1 METIGDSRL
10 RTAPGARAADSH
22 VPAQALAPLLE
33 EAARLVRSRPFR
45 PHPRFAN
52 GHAQT
57 IYAALA
63 PRRDEP
69 DAPHGVRRES
79 RLFEV
84 EPGVRV
90 RLECRWQERPQD
102 GPTVIIIHGLEGS
115 ADSHYVRG
123 TAAKAVAAGFNAVG
137 FNMRNCGG
145 TEHLTPTL
153 YHSGLTSDIHRV
165 LVGLAEQ
172 DGLAEIYLAGF
183 SMSGNMVL
191 KLAGEYRGEVPSAL
205 GGVAAVSPSIELN
218 ACAAHIE
225 RRANWLYR
233 QSFMRS
239 LRRRVR
245 KKRAL
250 YPDLYDT
257 RGLWRVRTVRQFDE
271 RFTAPAGGYADA
283 TDYYDRASSLPVI
296 ADIRVPTLVLHA
308 EDDPII
314 PAAPFR
320 EPFIAANPDV
330 LLVLTRRGGH
340 VGFVADP
347 AAAAGEDARW
357 AENRVV
363 EFFRLLSQTRAGAAS
378 PAGGPAPGAAT
389 DSTAGGGRAD

>member
-1 METIGDSRL
+1 MQTVSDSRC
-10 RTAPGARAADSH
+10 AIEPGTRGEDSH
-22 VPAQALAPLLE
+22 VPPQALGPRLV
-33 EAARLVRSRPFR
+33 EAARLFRSKPFR
-45 PHPRFAN
+45 PHPRFAS

-57 IYAALA
+57 LYAALA
-63 PRRDEP
+63 SRREEFNP
-69 DAPHGVRRES
+69 TVRRES

-84 EPGVRV
+84 EQGVRV
-90 RLECRWQERPQD
+90 RLACHWQERPRRA
-102 GPTVIIIHGLEGS
+102 PTIIIIHGLEGS
-115 ADSHYVRG
+115 SDSHYVRG
-123 TAAKAVAAGFNAVG
+123 TAAKALAAGFNAVG

-153 YHSGLTSDIHRV
+153 YHSGLTGDIHRV
-165 LVGLAEQ
+165 LVGLSEQ
-172 DGLAEIYLAGF
+172 DELSEIHLAGF

-191 KLAGEYRGEVPSAL
+191 KLAGEYGADAPAAL
-205 GGVAAVSPSIELN
+205 KGVAAVSPSIELQ
-218 ACAAHIE
+218 ACASQIE

-233 QSFMRS
+233 QAFMRS

-245 KKRAL
+245 RKQAL

-271 RFTAPAGGYADA
+271 RFTAPAGGYASA
-283 TDYYDRASSLPVI
+283 ADYYERASSLPVI
-296 ADIRVPTLVLHA
+296 AQIRVPTLLLHA

-314 PAAPFR
+314 PAAPFHA
-320 EPFIAANPDV
+320 PSIAANPDV

-347 AAAAGEDARW
+347 ASVADEDTRW

-363 EFFRLLSQTRAGAAS
+363 EFFRLLA
-378 PAGGPAPGAAT
+378 PEGGPN
-389 DSTAGGGRAD
+389 

>member
-1 METIGDSRL
+1 MESISDSRF
-10 RTAPGARAADSH
+10 AVGPGGRGEQSH
-22 VPAQALAPLLE
+22 VPPQSLGPRIA
-33 EAARLVRSRPFR
+33 EAAEAIRSKPFR
-45 PHPRFAN
+45 PHPRFAS

-57 IYAALA
+57 IYAALS
-63 PRRDEP
+63 RRDEP
-69 DAPHGVRRES
+69 TAECRRES

-90 RLECRWQERPQD
+90 RLECRWQERPREA
-102 GPTVIIIHGLEGS
+102 PTVVIIHGLEGS
-115 ADSHYVRG
+115 TDSHYVRG
-123 TAAKAVAAGFNAVG
+123 TAAKALAAGFNAVG

-153 YHSGLTSDIHRV
+153 YHSGLTGDIHRV
-165 LVGLAEQ
+165 LLGLAEQ
-172 DGLAEIYLAGF
+172 DELPEVYLAGF

-191 KLAGEYRGEVPSAL
+191 KLAGEYGAAPPAAL
-205 GGVAAVSPSIELN
+205 GGVAAVSPSIELKG
-218 ACAAHIE
+218 CAAQIE

-245 KKRAL
+245 RKRAL

-257 RGLWRVRTVRQFDE
+257 RGLWRVRTVRQFDD

-283 TDYYDRASSLPVI
+283 ADYYERASSLPVI
-296 ADIRVPTLVLHA
+296 AEVRVPALVLHS

-314 PAAPFR
+314 PAAPFHA
-320 EPFIAANPDV
+320 PSIASNPDV

-347 AAAAGEDARW
+347 AASAGEDSRW

-363 EFFRLLSQTRAGAAS
+363 EFFGLLAR
-378 PAGGPAPGAAT
+378 
-389 DSTAGGGRAD
+389 GGRVRKHDRRRC